1 MTKIF
6 TSIGFFLDS
15 VETFILNYSRR
26 ILTAIILIGLIIGTL
41 MVSSGIINLAD
52 SPNVVAED
60 VFKVPE
66 FEKPKDTNKSSDLD
80 SAKEPADEDK
90 ELYVHPMPE
99 YKKEMRNIVENI
111 MILNAV
117 FANAAV
123 NEFNY
128 NLFTD
133 RLANKLLPYKKVLSE
148 DQFEETVEGLED
160 YVDDKMVWLRKGLKS
175 RSIVLPKKVQIDSNN
190 KQEKDRIATTF
201 MNIPYAQYLEGVSTA
216 YTEHFEKVE
225 EAALV
230 SSMNN
235 MGAYVT
241 LMIAGIT
248 FGVIVSL
255 ILLLLLFKAENSLRR
270 SADFM
275 EREK

>member
-6 TSIGFFLDS
+6 SSIGFFLDN

-26 ILTAIILIGLIIGTL
+26 ILTAIILIGLIVGTL
-41 MVSSGIINLAD
+41 MLSSGIINVVD
-52 SPNVVAED
+52 SPNVLAED

-66 FEKPKDTNKSSDLD
+66 FEKPKDTKKSSDSD
-80 SAKEPADEDK
+80 SAKEPADENKD
-90 ELYVHPMPE
+90 LYVHPIPE

-117 FANAAV
+117 FANIDV
-123 NEFNY
+123 TERNY
-128 NLFTD
+128 NIFTD
-133 RLANKLLPYKKVLSE
+133 RLANKLFRFKEALSE

-160 YVDDKMVWLRKGLKS
+160 YIDDKMAWLRKDLKS
-175 RSIVLPKKVQIDSNN
+175 RNIVLPKKVKIDSDN
-190 KQEKDRIATTF
+190 KQEKDRIASNF
-201 MNIPYAQYLEGVSTA
+201 MNNPYAQYLEGVEAA